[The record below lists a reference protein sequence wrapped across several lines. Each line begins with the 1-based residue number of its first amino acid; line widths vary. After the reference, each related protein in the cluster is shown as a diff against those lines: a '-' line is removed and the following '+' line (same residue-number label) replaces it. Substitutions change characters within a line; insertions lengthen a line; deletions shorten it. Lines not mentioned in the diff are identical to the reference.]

1 MITGI
6 VTAAGE
12 SRRMGA
18 HKVLLP
24 FADSTV
30 IETIVGSLIQG
41 GADEVIVVTGHEH
54 HAVASALQHLPA
66 TCVLNP
72 DYRKGMLSSIRCG
85 LRAAAKTARGHLVT
99 LGDQPSLTSGVVAAL
114 IREFQEH
121 GEAEPS
127 IVVPTHNGRRG
138 HPVLLSRGFRDE
150 VLTSFD
156 DVGLR
161 GLFTKHPQAIQ
172 EVSMDEAGVLRDMD
186 TPEDYRNELRLRSD
200 T

>member
-30 IETIVGSLIQG
+30 IETIVGSLLQG
-41 GADEVIVVTGHEH
+41 GADEVIVVTGHKH
-54 HAVASALQHLPA
+54 HDVASALQHLPV

-85 LRAAAKTARGHLVT
+85 LRASAKTARGHLVT

-114 IREFQEH
+114 ICEFQDH
-121 GEAEPS
+121 GDAEPS
-127 IVVPTHNGRRG
+127 IIVPTHNGRRG
-138 HPVLLSRGFRDE
+138 HPVLLSRGFCDE
-150 VLTSFD
+150 ILTSFD

-161 GLFTKHPQAIQ
+161 GLFTKYPQAIH